1 MDANISVRFRRLK
14 LKKVKQEV
22 TKKYPLKRLY
32 KDDIDEIINIFEK
45 NFNDKFDIYIDDYQ
59 LYNVKYLENVKTSR
73 IKSFEV
79 TCQTQTGIDWN
90 YLNLTLDKNSARF
103 YLLNDSDTNINGI
116 FFEID
121 RLISSKKSFI
131 GTIFSH
137 SIIVTVIIFLLQIV
151 NFSLALSV
159 NQHTLLYIVLNR
171 LGIIGGFASIF
182 WVVSAGFLYLFRR
195 SIIYMAH
202 SSTKTNFFSRNGD
215 QVILSLF
222 SAFIGFGL
230 GILASYIVYNITHPK

>member
-45 NFNDKFDIYIDDYQ
+45 NFNDKFDIYRDDYQ
-59 LYNVKYLENVKTSR
+59 LDNVKDLENVKTSR
-73 IKSFEV
+73 IKSFKV
-79 TCQTQTGIDWN
+79 TCQTQTGIPWI

-103 YLLNDSDTNINGI
+103 YLSNDSDTNINGI

-137 SIIVTVIIFLLQIV
+137 SIIVKVIIFFLQIF
-151 NFSLALSV
+151 NFSLELSFNHHTFFYILF
-159 NQHTLLYIVLNR
+159 NQLR
-171 LGIIGGFASIF
+171 
-182 WVVSAGFLYLFRR
+182 
-195 SIIYMAH
+195 
-202 SSTKTNFFSRNGD
+202 
-215 QVILSLF
+215 
-222 SAFIGFGL
+222 FIDRFP
-230 GILASYIVYNITHPK
+230 S